1 MYLKKALRLGF
12 SGRVFGRF
20 TFFFRRAAIEADK
33 HRRAEDA
40 FERAVVAGLV
50 DAALDAAHG
59 VAGAAKSFK
68 RRAAFFGFVTQ
79 AIVGDFG
86 FFWA

>member
-1 MYLKKALRLGF
+1 MGLRLGF
-12 SGRVFGRF
+12 DRSVFGRLG
-20 TFFFRRAAIEADK
+20 FFFGRAAIEADK

-40 FERAVVAGLV
+40 FERAVVSRLV

-68 RRAAFFGFVTQ
+68 RRAAFFRFVTQ

>member
-1 MYLKKALRLGF
+1 MGLRLGF
-12 SGRVFGRF
+12 GPSVFGWLG
-20 TFFFRRAAIEADK
+20 FFFGRAAIEADK

-68 RRAAFFGFVTQ
+68 RRTAFFGFVTQ

>member
-1 MYLKKALRLGF
+1 MGLRLGF
-12 SGRVFGRF
+12 GRSVFGRLG
-20 TFFFRRAAIEADK
+20 FFFRRAAIEADK

-40 FERAVVAGLV
+40 FERAVVTRLV
-50 DAALDAAHG
+50 DTALDAAHG